1 MVMTDFSLPGY
12 RALLESLLERGYGVR
27 SYAEADRASRHLVL
41 RHDIDM
47 SLQAAEPIAAIESE
61 LGVTACYFVLLRS
74 EMYNPFSP
82 ASRSSIDKIRGLGH
96 TIGLH
101 LDASVYPDNAAA
113 LDAAASEEC
122 AMLEAVTG
130 SAVDVISFHRPAPA
144 LIGYNKPLAGRRH
157 AYEPCFVEDMG
168 YVSDSRGGWH
178 HGHPIENPAVAAGR
192 ALQLLTHPI
201 WWSGSQPGPLETLE
215 SFHRDRCD
223 LLDRELAR
231 NCSIYQPPEKNRTR
245 T

>member
-1 MVMTDFSLPGY
+1 MMADFSLAGY
-12 RALLESLLERGYGVR
+12 RALLESFRERGYGVR

-47 SLQAAEPIAAIESE
+47 SLQAAEPIAEIEAE
-61 LGVTACYFVLLRS
+61 LGVAACYFVLLRS
-74 EMYNPFSP
+74 AMYNPFAP
-82 ASRSSIDKIRGLGH
+82 EARSTIEKLCRLGH

-122 AMLEAVTG
+122 TMLEAITG
-130 SAVDVISFHRPAPA
+130 STVEVISFHRPAPA

-157 AYEPCFVEDMG
+157 AYEICFVEDMG

-178 HGHPIENPAVAAGR
+178 HGHPTEHPAVAAGH

-201 WWSGSQPGPLETLE
+201 WWSGSKTGPQEILA
-215 SFHRDRCD
+215 SFYQKRCYF
-223 LLDRELAR
+223 LDQELAR
-231 NCSIYQPPEKNRTR
+231 NCSIYQPQMKINTD

>member
-1 MVMTDFSLPGY
+1 MMVDFSLAGY
-12 RALLESLLERGYGVR
+12 RALLDSLLERGYDVC
-27 SYAEADRASRHLVL
+27 SYTEADRASRHLVL

-47 SLQAAEPIAAIESE
+47 SLQAAEPIAAIEAE
-61 LGVTACYFVLLRS
+61 LGVGACYFVLLRS

-82 ASRSSIDKIRGLGH
+82 AARASMDKLLSLGH

-101 LDASVYPDNAAA
+101 LDASAYPDDAAA
-113 LDAAASEEC
+113 LDAAAGEEC

-130 SAVDVISFHRPAPA
+130 TAVDMISFHRPAPA
-144 LIGYNKPLAGRRH
+144 LIGYDKSLAGRRH

-178 HGHPIENPAVAAGR
+178 HGHPVEHPAVAAGH

-201 WWSGSQPGPLETLE
+201 WWSGSQPGPQETLE

-231 NCSIYQPPEKNRTR
+231 NCSIYQPQRKST
-245 T
+245 TGT